1 MNKKFV
7 GLGLASVA
15 VLALAACGNN
25 SSSKSS
31 EGSGKDS
38 AVKFAMVTDTGG
50 VDDKSFNQSAWEG
63 ISAWGEEKGLTEK
76 TDYAYFQS
84 DDESQY
90 ETNLESAASSGFN
103 LIAGIGYKLT
113 EGITTAAG
121 RHADLNYVL
130 VDSRLPEGDNVLSAL
145 FADHE
150 GAYLAG
156 IVAAKTSDSKK
167 VGFVGGMESDV
178 ITRFETGFVEGVKSV
193 DPSIQVE
200 VQYADSYSDA
210 AKGKS
215 IAATMYASGIDV
227 IYHASGATGTGVFQ
241 EAADINS
248 QLPADSEDK
257 VWVIG
262 VDRDQTDEGKY
273 TSKDGK
279 EATSTLTSTI
289 KQVGHVLQGIA
300 NDQLE
305 GKEFP
310 GGQVLTYGLKDGG
323 VDLVMDGLSEDV
335 LKAVEEAKAKII
347 DGSLTVDSGVESDKT
362 AK

>member
-7 GLGLASVA
+7 GLGLASLA
-15 VLALAACGNN
+15 ALALVACGNKSN
-25 SSSKSS
+25 SSDASKSKEDS
-31 EGSGKDS
+31 GSSLK
-38 AVKFAMVTDTGG
+38 VAMITDTGG

-63 ISAWGEEKGLTEK
+63 ISAWGKEHGLKEK

-90 ETNLESAASSGFN
+90 ETNLESAASSDFN
-103 LIAGIGYKLT
+103 LIAGIGYKLAD
-113 EGITTAAG
+113 GVKTAAA
-121 RHADLNYVL
+121 RHPELNYVL
-130 VDSRLPEGDNVLSAL
+130 IDSATEGDNVLNAL

-167 VGFVGGMESDV
+167 IGFVGGMESDV
-178 ITRFETGFVEGVKSV
+178 ITRFETGFVAGVKSV
-193 DPSIQVE
+193 DPSIKVE

-215 IAATMYASGIDV
+215 IAATMYASGVDV

-248 QLPADSEDK
+248 QLPADSKDK

-262 VDRDQTDEGKY
+262 VDRDQTEEGKY

-279 EATSTLTSTI
+279 ESTSTLTSTI
-289 KQVGHVLQGIA
+289 KKVGHVLQEIA
-300 NDQLE
+300 NDQLD

-323 VDLVMDGLSEDV
+323 VDLATEGLSEDV
-335 LKAVEEAKAKII
+335 LKAVEEAKTAIV
-347 DGSLTVDSGVESDKT
+347 DGSLTVDSGVKSDK
-362 AK
+362 K